1 MRDMK
6 LKVCGLNNPGNI
18 LEINA
23 LNPDFIGFIFYKK
36 SKRYIADILDDGM
49 LTKIPESV
57 KKVGVFVNSPMDE
70 VIESFHRYKLDYVQ
84 LHGDEGQEFC
94 ARLFLRQMP
103 VIKVFKL
110 DTWFNFRQ
118 LEAYIPFCSFFLFD
132 KAGELPGGNG
142 KKFSWD
148 ILKGYNYKL
157 PFFLSGGIG
166 PDDIEQILEV
176 DNEMLYAID
185 INSKFELAPGM
196 KDVKK
201 VNMFM
206 NKLKIAQVNV

>member
-1 MRDMK
+1 M
-6 LKVCGLNNPGNI
+6 
-18 LEINA
+18 
-23 LNPDFIGFIFYKK
+23 
-36 SKRYIADILDDGM
+36 
-49 LTKIPESV
+49 
-57 KKVGVFVNSPMDE
+57 
-70 VIESFHRYKLDYVQ
+70 
-84 LHGDEGQEFC
+84 
-94 ARLFLRQMP
+94 
-103 VIKVFKL
+103 
-110 DTWFNFRQ
+110 
-118 LEAYIPFCSFFLFD
+118 
-132 KAGELPGGNG
+132 
-142 KKFSWD
+142 
-148 ILKGYNYKL
+148 KGYNYKL